1 MNIAFPAG
9 LLLAIA
15 PWLLPTPEGL
25 DPHAWHALGIMLAMA
40 LWWLT
45 EIIPLAATAL
55 VPLAIFPLIGASS
68 FATTASSYA
77 NPLIMLF
84 LGGFMI
90 ARAVEKWGLHIRVSS
105 WIMGFAGRSPAGI
118 VGGLMVATAF
128 LSLWISNT
136 ASAMIMVPVAAAAA
150 RGHDDRFAA
159 AALLGVAYAATIG
172 GLGSLIG
179 TPPNALFAAYMEEAH
194 GITIGFAQWA
204 AIGLPTTFV
213 LLPVAWFV
221 LTRIAFPLGD
231 ADVGFAFAAP
241 EPMTSAARR
250 AAAIA
255 VLAALAWITRPL
267 VDWLLPGL
275 GLTDPGIAILA
286 ALALFVVPD
295 GQGGRLLEWPD
306 AHEIRWDVLI
316 LFGGGLALAQAIEQT
331 GLAIWI
337 ADRVAS
343 FDALPAILFA
353 ILLAVTIVAVG
364 ELASNTAMAAIFL
377 PIAGASAVGLGLSPA
392 EIALPV
398 ALAASIGFMLP
409 VATPPNAIVFAYEA
423 VNRQRMLRA
432 GAPLDLIGTLVAV
445 GVAFL
450 VQPLVF

>member
-1 MNIAFPAG
+1 
-9 LLLAIA
+9 
-15 PWLLPTPEGL
+15 
-25 DPHAWHALGIMLAMA
+25 MLAMA

-55 VPLAIFPLIGASS
+55 VPLAIFPLVGGLPFAGVAGA
-68 FATTASSYA
+68 YA
-77 NPLIMLF
+77 HPLIMLF
-84 LGGFMI
+84 LGGFLI
-90 ARAVEKWGLHIRVSS
+90 ARAIEKWGLHIRVSA
-105 WIMGFAGRSPAGI
+105 WVMKFAGRSPAGI

-136 ASAMIMVPVAAAAA
+136 ASAMIMVPVAAAAS
-150 RGHDDRFAA
+150 RSHDDKFAA

-179 TPPNALFAAYMEEAH
+179 TPPNALFAAYMDETH
-194 GITIGFAQWA
+194 GVTIGFAQWA
-204 AIGLPTTFV
+204 AIGMPVTLV

-221 LTRIAFPLGD
+221 LTRMVFRLEG
-231 ADVGFAFAAP
+231 ADVDYIHAAL
-241 EPMTSAARR
+241 EPMTPAARR
-250 AAAIA
+250 AAVIAI
-255 VLAALAWITRPL
+255 LTALAWITRPL
-267 VDWLLPGL
+267 VDWLVPDSGV
-275 GLTDPGIAILA
+275 TDAGIAILA
-286 ALALFVVPD
+286 ALALFIVSD
-295 GQGGRLLEWPD
+295 GRGGRLLEWPD

-316 LFGGGLALAQAIEQT
+316 LFGGGLALAHAIDQT
-331 GLAIWI
+331 GLAEWI

-343 FDALPAILFA
+343 FSAMPALAFA
-353 ILLAVTIVAVG
+353 CLLAITIVLVG

-377 PIAGASAVGLGLSPA
+377 PIAGASAVGLGLAPA

-423 VNRQRMLRA
+423 VNRKRMLCA

-445 GVAFL
+445 GVAFII
-450 VQPLVF
+450 QPFVF

>member
-9 LLLAIA
+9 LLLALA

-221 LTRIAFPLGD
+221 LTRIAFPLERSK
-231 ADVGFAFAAP
+231 DVFG
-241 EPMTSAARR
+241 EPVERRVENLPCHLLLAARKAVIQASLLQTCGVGQHAKRR
-250 AAAIA
+250 A
-255 VLAALAWITRPL
+255 
-267 VDWLLPGL
+267 
-275 GLTDPGIAILA
+275 GIADLPENKGKPLDQHVVIQGLRPCHNYYRTFVYLLFA
-286 ALALFVVPD
+286 RTEPARKAQPFHSNYGTPSALRIRAKGNGRQPSRSLSIPARLSARTLFSPHAFLPALFPALS
-295 GQGGRLLEWPD
+295 RL
-306 AHEIRWDVLI
+306 ARCNNIH
-316 LFGGGLALAQAIEQT
+316 
-331 GLAIWI
+331 
-337 ADRVAS
+337 
-343 FDALPAILFA
+343 
-353 ILLAVTIVAVG
+353 
-364 ELASNTAMAAIFL
+364 
-377 PIAGASAVGLGLSPA
+377 
-392 EIALPV
+392 
-398 ALAASIGFMLP
+398 
-409 VATPPNAIVFAYEA
+409 
-423 VNRQRMLRA
+423 
-432 GAPLDLIGTLVAV
+432 
-445 GVAFL
+445 
-450 VQPLVF
+450 

>member
-9 LLLAIA
+9 LLLALA

-194 GITIGFAQWA
+194 GITIADKQVLSIKNLYKHTDDFAPLVRKQLYVASPGTSNADWNA
-204 AIGLPTTFV
+204 LPFKR
-213 LLPVAWFV
+213 LPRPMWPFDAD
-221 LTRIAFPLGD
+221 PLG
-231 ADVGFAFAAP
+231 
-241 EPMTSAARR
+241 R
-250 AAAIA
+250 
-255 VLAALAWITRPL
+255 
-267 VDWLLPGL
+267 
-275 GLTDPGIAILA
+275 
-286 ALALFVVPD
+286 D
-295 GQGGRLLEWPD
+295 G
-306 AHEIRWDVLI
+306 
-316 LFGGGLALAQAIEQT
+316 
-331 GLAIWI
+331 
-337 ADRVAS
+337 
-343 FDALPAILFA
+343 
-353 ILLAVTIVAVG
+353 
-364 ELASNTAMAAIFL
+364 MA
-377 PIAGASAVGLGLSPA
+377 
-392 EIALPV
+392 
-398 ALAASIGFMLP
+398 
-409 VATPPNAIVFAYEA
+409 
-423 VNRQRMLRA
+423 
-432 GAPLDLIGTLVAV
+432 
-445 GVAFL
+445 
-450 VQPLVF
+450 